1 MFHARGWLFRA
12 GFGGIAVAVVLSC
25 KNVDEPPA
33 PAVIGG
39 AWQYTETLADN
50 LFQITCADT
59 GNYTFNQDGPK
70 FTGMYVQSGTCHNG
84 TTKFFNTGHGQ
95 VTDGTVTN
103 IRLQFT
109 AGGLCA
115 YTGQLSAAHDAVN
128 AGTGICDFVDSST
141 SRHYSLQINWE
152 MTRQ

>member
-1 MFHARGWLFRA
+1 MSHARAYLFRA
-12 GFGGIAVAVVLSC
+12 GLGGIAVAAVLSC

-59 GNYTFNQDGPK
+59 GNYTFTQNGST
-70 FTGMYVQSGTCHNG
+70 FSGNYVQSGICQNG
-84 TTKFFNTGHGQ
+84 TTKFFNTGHGL
-95 VTDGTVTN
+95 VTDGTVNN

-109 AGGLCA
+109 AGTLCA
-115 YTGQLSAAHDAVN
+115 YTGQLSAARDAVT
-128 AGTGICDFVDSST
+128 AGTGVCDFVDSST
-141 SRHYSLQINWE
+141 ARHYSLQITWE